1 MTRPDIEVLANVW
14 PVSLPDAL
22 GLKKFRDRG
31 VMILPLQS
39 YEPVLLLFFQSLR
52 LVVKVAL

>member
-22 GLKKFRDRG
+22 GLKNFRDRG
-31 VMILPLQS
+31 VMILSLQS